1 MSFIKKVMPK
11 DNFRLDIELDNG
23 NSITLNLENRLKTI
37 RFSVLRDEGFFK
49 RATTDGTCISWE
61 GKVEISLSEVFQL
74 MQK

>member
-1 MSFIKKVMPK
+1 MPK
-11 DNFRLDIELDNG
+11 NNFRLDIELDNG

-37 RFSVLRDEGFFK
+37 RFGVLRDEELFK